1 MLRSLL
7 SALGVYK
14 LYERWLR
21 MQIEGGRMP
30 AHIGVILDGN
40 RRWARSHNLIAV
52 QGHWEGADRVK
63 KLLEWCFNFNIKA
76 VTLYAF
82 STENFSRSTEEVGEL
97 MKIYE
102 TYLDELLKSNVVHEN
117 QVKIRVLGRTT
128 MLPEKLQGLITKTEK
143 ATENYDRFFLNV
155 ALAYGGRAEIIDAT
169 RAIAEEI
176 KAGSLEPAEI
186 NEQVM
191 EKHLYTSYMPNPEP
205 DLIIRTSGEFRLSN
219 FLLWQAAYSEI
230 FIVDVYWPEFREIDL
245 ERAIRSYQQRGR
257 RLGK

>member
-1 MLRSLL
+1 MVIAVRAPKKAPPPPPL
-7 SALGVYK
+7 ALPQVP
-14 LYERWLR
+14 RHVAII
-21 MQIEGGRMP
+21 M
-30 AHIGVILDGN
+30 DGN
-40 RRWARSHNLIAV
+40 GRWANRRGLPRLA
-52 QGHWEGADRVK
+52 GHRAGTENVRRVIERLADYGVRY
-63 KLLEWCFNFNIKA
+63 L
-76 VTLYAF
+76 TLYAF

-102 TYLDELLKSNVVHEN
+102 TYLDELLKSKVVHEN
-117 QVKIRVLGRTT
+117 HVRIRVLGRTT
-128 MLPEKLQGLITKTEK
+128 MLPEKLQELIAKTEK

-191 EKHLYTSYMPNPEP
+191 EKHLYTSYMPNPEL

-257 RLGK
+257 RFGK